1 MVMQNK
7 SEALAKTPFFRGL
20 DEAELSH
27 IASHCSER
35 TYAVGEICQTEGQP
49 GDRVNIILKGRAGA
63 VVRIPNISYVSSEI
77 IIDSLVA
84 GDVFGWSSLIKTTPW
99 STLRVIE
106 SMDVLYIGTLD
117 LLKLCENNNH
127 IGYVVMKNL
136 ASLIA
141 SRLRRNRMST
151 LNALVAIKG
160 L

>member
-1 MVMQNK
+1 MVVQDK
-7 SEALAKTPFFRGL
+7 KLALGKTSFFHGL
-20 DEAELSH
+20 TEAE
-27 IASHCSER
+27 IEQVASYCGER
-35 TYAVGEICQTEGQP
+35 SYPVGEICQTEGQP
-49 GDRVNIILKGRAGA
+49 VDRVNVILKGRAGA

-106 SMDVLYIGTLD
+106 PMDTLFIGSLD
-117 LLKLCENNNH
+117 LLKLCETNNH
-127 IGYVVMKNL
+127 IGFIVMKNL